1 MKTKPFNID
10 QARAGHPVC
19 TRDLRPVRILCYDR
33 SDGYDKDNIVALV
46 KETDDCEFPRVYN
59 SDGSLVGL
67 SGETTKD
74 DLMLATTKK
83 SGWIRLYKDRL
94 TDTVSPDV
102 YIFDTE
108 EEAKRHD
115 NCGSSEEL
123 IDTVQITWE
132 E

>member
-1 MKTKPFNID
+1 MNTKPFNID
-10 QARAGHPVC
+10 KARAGHPVC

-46 KETDDCEFPRVYN
+46 KETDDCEIPRIYH
-59 SDGSLVGL
+59 SDGTLVAWGD
-67 SGETTKD
+67 GTKE
-74 DLMLATTKK
+74 DLMLAPIKK
-83 SGWIRLYKDRL
+83 SGWINIYRDSELNTTMAYD
-94 TDTVSPDV
+94 

-115 NCGSSEEL
+115 SSDPSVEYL
-123 IDTVQITWE
+123 DTVKIEWE

>member
-1 MKTKPFNID
+1 MNTKPFNID
-10 QARAGHPVC
+10 KARAGHPVC

-33 SDGYDKDNIVALV
+33 SDGYDKDNIVALI
-46 KETDDCEFPRVYN
+46 KETDDSEYPRVYN

-67 SGETTKD
+67 SGETTND
-74 DLMLATTKK
+74 DLVLATTKK
-83 SGWIRLYKDRL
+83 SGWINIYRDSELNTTMAYD
-94 TDTVSPDV
+94 

-115 NCGSSEEL
+115 SSDPSVEYL
-123 IDTVQITWE
+123 DTVKIEWE

>member
-1 MKTKPFNID
+1 MNTKPFNIAK
-10 QARAGHPVC
+10 ARAGHPVC

-33 SDGYDKDNIVALV
+33 SDGYDKDNIVALI
-46 KETDDCEFPRVYN
+46 KETDDSEYPRVYN

-74 DLMLATTKK
+74 DLVLATTKK
-83 SGWIRLYKDRL
+83 SGWINIYKYPDRPYVE
-94 TDTVSPDV
+94 TGMATYGS
-102 YIFDTE
+102 E
-108 EEAKRHD
+108 EEAKSHAVKD
-115 NCGSSEEL
+115 EEYAY

>member
-10 QARAGHPVC
+10 QARAGHPVW

-33 SDGYDKDNIVALV
+33 SDGYTKDNIVALI
-46 KETDDCEFPRVYN
+46 KETDDSEYPRVYN

-74 DLMLATTKK
+74 DLVLATTKK
-83 SGWIRLYKDRL
+83 SGWINIYKYQDESFVETGRC
-94 TDTVSPDV
+94 TYES
-102 YIFDTE
+102 E
-108 EEAKRHD
+108 EEAKSHAMTD
-115 NCGSSEEL
+115 EEDAY
-123 IDTVQITWE
+123 IDTVRITWE